1 MRHLLITCLVL
12 ALPAL
17 AHADSRLKFDTPKGK
32 VECAVGDGWTIL
44 SKQLETPVATVVFQ
58 IPNPAD
64 ADTPEST
71 NLALVLYDLA
81 TSQGKTRFDLPL
93 PQYTE
98 DKPEESSLDGWTLY
112 RHEGMQNEVEYTILD
127 ARKQRVGDVAATVRL
142 AWPRLPGND
151 ADYDLAMEKIFRT
164 FLAGVKAD

>member
-1 MRHLLITCLVL
+1 MRHLFLSCLLFAITSAV
-12 ALPAL
+12 
-17 AHADSRLKFDTPKGK
+17 HADSAVTFETPKGQ
-32 VECAVGDGWTIL
+32 VACVAGDDWAVL
-44 SKQLETPVATVVFQ
+44 SKHLQTPVATVVFQ

-64 ADTPEST
+64 ANTPEST

-81 TSQGKTRFDLPL
+81 SAQGKSRFEQPL